1 MISGSYGLSPAASQW
16 QVMEQS
22 QEAQQGAG
30 SSARA
35 TGVQPQT
42 TQTGIPI
49 RYKQTVSDICSHI
62 VGAINRVDTLDAETA
77 NAMVVPAYM
86 DASERADL
94 MRVVE
99 ASLSLELPHA
109 RFPIGERLTARA
121 LLSLRQERVRARL
134 HPDVTWLADGLAE
147 IGERKLAALR
157 AADDARTLED
167 AGWVNYGEDLFGP
180 EVEDAFS
187 APELDG
193 LDLPDR
199 RSLGEILPM
208 WLADLGFVVVSA
220 LQRFRWAG
228 SGVDASR
235 GVDYERVARI
245 GQSQH
250 VPSGPTGVPPIPL
263 LAGSSAPLHR
273 ALSVAGSTAVATA
286 PSTLWL
292 NTCYPSPT

>member
-1 MISGSYGLSPAASQW
+1 
-16 QVMEQS
+16 MEQS

-42 TQTGIPI
+42 TRTGIPI

-86 DASERADL
+86 DDAERADL

-134 HPDVTWLADGLAE
+134 HPEVMWLADALAE

-157 AADDARTLED
+157 AATDAAALED
-167 AGWVNYGEDLFGP
+167 EGWVNYERDLFGP

-187 APELDG
+187 APELDV

-228 SGVDASR
+228 SGVDPSR
-235 GVDYERVARI
+235 GIRGIDPERAGRI
-245 GQSQH
+245 DQSQH
-250 VPSGPTGVPPIPL
+250 APSGPSGVPPISL
-263 LAGSSAPLHR
+263 LAGSSVPLHH
-273 ALSVAGSTAVATA
+273 ALSVAGPTAIATA